1 MEKGLQA
8 MKLELKSAQESLE
21 KQKAADMGTGGEEGS
36 KATGRAKMGGGGSTS
51 SVKAMLSSDDESN
64 ESNESEA
71 EMLEQRVK
79 FLDSK
84 VRSRTAT
91 LECNRSLLTQLRR
104 SLREQEAGL
113 RKLEE
118 RTGGSSD

>member
-64 ESNESEA
+64 ESN
-71 EMLEQRVK
+71 
-79 FLDSK
+79 
-84 VRSRTAT
+84 
-91 LECNRSLLTQLRR
+91 
-104 SLREQEAGL
+104 
-113 RKLEE
+113 
-118 RTGGSSD
+118 

>member
-1 MEKGLQA
+1 
-8 MKLELKSAQESLE
+8 
-21 KQKAADMGTGGEEGS
+21 
-36 KATGRAKMGGGGSTS
+36 
-51 SVKAMLSSDDESN
+51 
-64 ESNESEA
+64 
-71 EMLEQRVK
+71 MLEQRVK